1 MWHVNTA
8 CLPVCNSWK
17 FNVYTCRVLGYKSTN
32 FGHICAL
39 KDSGS
44 TYMSRKENF
53 CQWMSILAGA
63 SSRLRAYRL
72 PSQCHF
78 VHSVAYSITA
88 QIDRPPYLT
97 NLLMYQPSHCL
108 HSASQNLLSIP
119 FCTTNF
125 SKRSF
130 SFSAPTIWNE
140 LLTVIRESN
149 TLDTFK
155 FQGLKTHLT
164 SLNYPQHITTS
175 AARRLPAPQIRL
187 DLTTTVHITNSSI
200 D

>member
-1 MWHVNTA
+1 
-8 CLPVCNSWK
+8 
-17 FNVYTCRVLGYKSTN
+17 
-32 FGHICAL
+32 
-39 KDSGS
+39 
-44 TYMSRKENF
+44 MSRKENF

-200 D
+200 DWLTCCRLTDSFRQFLPAEGHSKQVTDRCQVSLHCNSARHS